1 MYVISLAAEDTSTML
16 MLQLLQ
22 TLNSLSLPVMLL
34 LYYTL
39 HCCLFFNNTN
49 SVAVPF
55 QTIYTAGGR
64 LDSTLR
70 LVTPPINLGYESTVT
85 TAHITAAGTATKCF
99 F

>member
-1 MYVISLAAEDTSTML
+1 MLAA
-16 MLQLLQ
+16 LQ
-22 TLNSLSLPVMLL
+22 TVTARLIVFVVLFLC
-34 LYYTL
+34 
-39 HCCLFFNNTN
+39 CCLHYTN

-70 LVTPPINLGYESTVT
+70 LVTPSINLGYESTVT
-85 TAHITAAGTATKCF
+85 TAHITAAGTATNYF